1 MLDNSILQFKDFI
14 NQYIKDPQI
23 NINKL
28 YEELLSFFSETEKEF
43 ISRRHTEL
51 KNEGNRNSDIYK
63 LIIYEVN
70 NHLFKGS
77 LLTER
82 QIKRIIYKE

>member
-1 MLDNSILQFKDFI
+1 MNSTILNFKEFI

-23 NINKL
+23 NIDKL
-28 YEELLSFFSETEKEF
+28 YNELLSFFSETEKEY
-43 ISRRHTEL
+43 ICSRYITL
-51 KNEGNRNSDIYK
+51 KNEGIKSSDIYK
-63 LIIYEVN
+63 ILINEVN
-70 NHLFKGS
+70 NHLFKGA

>member
-1 MLDNSILQFKDFI
+1 LDNTVLQFKDFI

-43 ISRRHTEL
+43 ICRRHAEL
-51 KNEGNRNSDIYK
+51 KNEGNRNNDIYK
-63 LIIYEVN
+63 LIICEVN